1 VLLMFAML
9 FAPFLPG
16 GATVLLLEGACAIVA
31 VGATAT
37 ALGRMVVIHQRLR
50 RNEEQGGAK
59 VGPGPGATR

>member
-1 VLLMFAML
+1 MFAML
-9 FAPFLPG
+9 FSPFLPG
-16 GATVLLLEGACAIVA
+16 RAGVLVVEGACAIVA

-50 RNEEQGGAK
+50 NQEQGGAK